1 MANKITEKATIDVAR
16 VTVSV
21 PEIGSDPSV
30 ELVMNTA
37 SKVTVTAN
45 IETQDAVKL
54 IVKGVLKAQ
63 KPAQNVITGNTIVLS
78 DNLFIPELVKIL
90 QGGTIEYAEDTTTV
104 KKYIPPLVGEILNLP
119 QFTLNLYSAIYN
131 AAAQITGYEKISYPN
146 CQGVP
151 VSMSSEDNVFR
162 APEYTINS
170 YPNRGQAPYEI
181 EYIDELP
188 AMAE

>member
-16 VTVSV
+16 VTVNV
-21 PEIGSDPSV
+21 PQVGDTPAV

-37 SKVTVTAN
+37 SKVAVTAN
-45 IETQDAVKL
+45 IETQDAIKL
-54 IVKGVLKAQ
+54 IVKGILKAQ

-78 DNLFIPELVKIL
+78 DNLFIPELVQIL
-90 QGGTIEYAEDTTTV
+90 QGGSVTTDEQGYVTGYTPPVIGQEYKAT
-104 KKYIPPLVGEILNLP
+104 P
-119 QFTLNLYSAIYN
+119 FTLNLYSAVYN
-131 AAAQITGYEKISYPN
+131 ASAQITGYEKVSYPN

-170 YPNRGQAPYEI
+170 YPDVGQAPYTI
-181 EYIDELP
+181 EYVKELP

>member
-21 PEIGSDPSV
+21 PKVGDTPAV

-37 SKVTVTAN
+37 SKVAVTAN
-45 IETQDAVKL
+45 IETQDAIKL

-63 KPAQNVITGNTIVLS
+63 KPAQNVVTGNTIVLT
-78 DNLFIPELVKIL
+78 DNLFIPELVQVL
-90 QGGTIEYAEDTTTV
+90 QGGTIEYDDKGNVT
-104 KKYIPPLVGEILNLP
+104 KYTPPLVGSEDVRTP
-119 QFTLNLYSAIYN
+119 FTLNLYSAIYN
-131 AAAQITGYEKISYPN
+131 AAAKITGYEKTSYPN
-146 CQGVP
+146 CQGAP
-151 VSMSSEDNVFR
+151 LAMNSEDNVFR

-170 YPNRGQAPYEI
+170 YPDVGQAPYTI
-181 EYIDELP
+181 EYINELP

>member
-21 PEIGSDPSV
+21 PKVGDTPAV
-30 ELVMNTA
+30 ELVMSTA
-37 SKVTVTAN
+37 SKVAVTAN
-45 IETQDAVKL
+45 IETQDAIKL

-78 DNLFIPELVKIL
+78 DNLFIPELVQVL
-90 QGGTIEYAEDTTTV
+90 QGGTIDYDDQGNVT
-104 KKYIPPLVGEILNLP
+104 KYTPPLVGSEDVRP
-119 QFTLNLYSAIYN
+119 PFTLNLYSAVYN
-131 AAAQITGYEKISYPN
+131 AAAQITGYEKTSYPN
-146 CQGVP
+146 CQGAP
-151 VSMSSEDNVFR
+151 LAMSSEDNVFR

-170 YPNRGQAPYEI
+170 YPDVGQAPYTI
-181 EYIDELP
+181 EYVKELP